1 MALYEIR
8 IKGYLDQHWSA
19 WFDGMTLTHDANGE
33 TILSGLVVDQSALH
47 SLLIKVNTLNLTLI
61 SVVRIEADA
70 TAEREE

>member
-1 MALYEIR
+1 MTLYEIR